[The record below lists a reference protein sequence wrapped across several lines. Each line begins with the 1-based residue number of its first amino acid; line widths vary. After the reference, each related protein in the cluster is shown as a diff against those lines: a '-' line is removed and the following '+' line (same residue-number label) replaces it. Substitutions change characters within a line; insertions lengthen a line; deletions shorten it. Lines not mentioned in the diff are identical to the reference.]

1 MQSYE
6 LCCDMI
12 DVVIDI
18 SCIYGWVTFA
28 DLKSTVIMTEPE
40 LYCPQNLFF
49 LFSLSSFGIADGRK
63 G

>member
-18 SCIYGWVTFA
+18 SCIYGWVTFTCTYENRQH
-28 DLKSTVIMTEPE
+28 DLIKTV
-40 LYCPQNLFF
+40 QFF
-49 LFSLSSFGIADGRK
+49 AERGKA
-63 G
+63 